1 MKAADL
7 PDVVIKAILDAG
19 YERDEIKFSRARFA
33 TWMHLRSG
41 S

>member
-7 PDVVIKAILDAG
+7 PDVVIKAIWTRAMG
-19 YERDEIKFSRARFA
+19 EMKFSRARFA
-33 TWMHLRSG
+33 TLMHLRSG